1 MRQPRL
7 PVAPRVAAVLTS
19 AGLLSLVWATPIR
32 AHGIESSLERLS
44 LLKSDT
50 FQLESRFS
58 SGEPAQSATVRVVSS
73 QGEAIEVGQTNGEG
87 QLRFQLPRQA
97 GSDWEVQV
105 DAGPGHRDYLDH
117 RDYLELDSGALSTAP
132 ARRLTQP
139 QRWLDQRTHLL
150 VGLTGAGLGAAGLL
164 RLRRRQR

>member
-19 AGLLSLVWATPIR
+19 AGLLSLAWAAPVR

-58 SGEPAQSATVRVVSS
+58 SGEPAQSATVRVVSP

-87 QLRFQLPRQA
+87 QLKFQLPRQA

-105 DAGPGHRDYLDH
+105 DAGPCH
-117 RDYLELDSGALSTAP
+117 RDYLELDPGALSTAP
-132 ARRLTQP
+132 ARRLQQP
-139 QRWLDQRTHLL
+139 QRWLDQRTQLV
-150 VGLTGAGLGAAGLL
+150 VGLTGVGLGAAGVL

>member
-19 AGLLSLVWATPIR
+19 AGLLSLAWPAPVR

-58 SGEPAQSATVRVVSS
+58 SGEPAQSATVRVVSP

-87 QLRFQLPRQA
+87 QLKFQLPRQA

-105 DAGPGHRDYLDH
+105 DAGPGHRDYL
-117 RDYLELDSGALSTAP
+117 ELDSGALSTAP
-132 ARRLTQP
+132 ARRLQQP
-139 QRWLDQRTHLL
+139 QRWLDQRTQLV
-150 VGLTGAGLGAAGLL
+150 VGLTGVGLGAAGVL

>member
-19 AGLLSLVWATPIR
+19 AGLLSLVWATPTR

-58 SGEPAQSATVRVVSS
+58 SGEPAQSATVRVVSP
-73 QGEAIEVGQTNGEG
+73 QGDAIEVGQTNGEG

-105 DAGPGHRDYLDH
+105 DAGPGHRDYL
-117 RDYLELDSGALSTAP
+117 ELDSGAQSTAP

>member
-19 AGLLSLVWATPIR
+19 AGLLSLAWPAPVR

-58 SGEPAQSATVRVVSS
+58 SGEPAQSATVRVVSP

-87 QLRFQLPRQA
+87 QLKFQLPRQA

-105 DAGPGHRDYLDH
+105 DAGPGHRDYL
-117 RDYLELDSGALSTAP
+117 ELDPGALSTAP
-132 ARRLTQP
+132 ARRLQQP
-139 QRWLDQRTHLL
+139 ERWLDQRTQLV
-150 VGLTGAGLGAAGLL
+150 VGLTGVGLGAAGVL